1 MKLTSSAFSH
11 QTAIPLR
18 YTCDG
23 ENVSPPLEWSGVPIT
38 GNAGSLV
45 LIMDDPDA
53 PGGTWDH
60 WVIFNLPP
68 NLTAL
73 LEGVKQFPAG
83 TKLGKNSWGRLDYG
97 GPCPPDKQ
105 HRYFFKL
112 FALSHRLDLPTGDTK
127 QQILEHMKKC
137 RTETW
142 SCVQA
147 EATLIGLY
155 ARPEQK
161 VE

>member
-1 MKLTSSAFSH
+1 MKLTSPAF
-11 QTAIPLR
+11 QNGGDIPVR

-23 ENVSPPLEWSGVPIT
+23 KNISPPLEWSVPNFT
-38 GNAGSLV
+38 GSLA

-53 PGGTWDH
+53 PVGTWDH
-60 WVIFNLPP
+60 WIIFNLPAT
-68 NLTAL
+68 LTSL
-73 LEGVKQFPAG
+73 PEGVKNFPPG
-83 TKLGKNSWGRLDYG
+83 TKFGKNSWDKTEYG

-105 HRYFFKL
+105 HRYFFRL
-112 FALSHRLDLPTGDTK
+112 YALAHRLDLPNGTTK
-127 QQILEHMKKC
+127 KEIMEHMKKC

-155 ARPEQK
+155 ARPGQRRTK
-161 VE
+161 S